1 MDFNVFNTFIQLSC
15 MSILIVSDL
24 QVIEELK
31 SLMEYYEKEVGGL
44 PNIVGMALSSRKNLC
59 IKPEVRT
66 MSRQNM
72 KAKYAH

>member
-1 MDFNVFNTFIQLSC
+1 MHVYIDF
-15 MSILIVSDL
+15 SDL

-66 MSRQNM
+66 MSRHYHNGNVQVLDTDTFQ
-72 KAKYAH
+72 K